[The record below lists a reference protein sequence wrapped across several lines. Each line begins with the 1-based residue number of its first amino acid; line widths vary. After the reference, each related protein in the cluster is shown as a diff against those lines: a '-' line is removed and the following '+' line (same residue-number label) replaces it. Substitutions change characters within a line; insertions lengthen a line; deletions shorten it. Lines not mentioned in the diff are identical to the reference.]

1 MKMKKYLRALF
12 MLGLLLTLIPLA
24 GCSKDDDGISSPV
37 LIIGK
42 WQGVSSSGWEKE
54 DGKVVDKW
62 NDKES
67 FDYDFIEF
75 FQDATGEWW
84 DADSNRK
91 HSFAWCLHEGNDGI
105 EVEIGDEYVGL
116 GTEDMYRIK
125 TVTNDKLVLVSGDDD
140 PEDGWYQEDTYKR
153 IN

>member
-1 MKMKKYLRALF
+1 MKVKKYLSALL
-12 MLGLLLTLIPLA
+12 MLVMLCALIPLT
-24 GCSKDDDGISSPV
+24 GCSKDEDGISSPA

-75 FQDATGEWW
+75 FYDASGEWW
-84 DADSNRK
+84 YADSNRK
-91 HSFAWCLHEGNDGI
+91 HSFAWCLNEGKDGI
-105 EVEIGDEYVGL
+105 EVEIGEGFVGN
-116 GTEDMYRIK
+116 GTGDTYKIK
-125 TVTNDKLVLVSGDDD
+125 TLTKDKLVLVSGDDD
-140 PEDGWYQEDTYKR
+140 PDDGWYQEDTYKR
-153 IN
+153 ID